1 MRDKIISGLYGAN
14 VICFLLMACCL
25 DSETI
30 IPAIIMGINL
40 LILITP
46 LIIGARKK

>member
-25 DSETI
+25 DSDSV
-30 IPAIIMGINL
+30 IPAVIMGVNL
-40 LILITP
+40 LILVTP
-46 LIIGARKK
+46 LIGARKK

>member
-1 MRDKIISGLYGAN
+1 MRDKIISGLYSAN

-25 DSETI
+25 DSDSV
-30 IPAIIMGINL
+30 IPAVIMGVNL
-40 LILITP
+40 LILVTP

>member
-30 IPAIIMGINL
+30 IPAIIMGVNL

-46 LIIGARKK
+46 LIFGAKKK